1 MYYIDYHTGAG
12 NEYAKTLEEAMSIA
26 DKGAEYTQQ
35 DISIIDENGIRVA
48 HRCWVGVAYD
58 DDEYYCEHP
67 IQFGTYGFY
76 DDWDDDEVNVS
87 EDYVDQRDE
96 VYDGDGFWISR
107 DPLKRIWFEDEN
119 TICQLSSMPEDP
131 DDIVWNEHRGWIFRD
146 GSELP
151 YKD

>member
-1 MYYIDYHTGAG
+1 MYYVDYHTGAG

-35 DISIIDENGIRVA
+35 DISIIDENGTAVA
-48 HRCWVGVAYD
+48 ERTWEPLPYD
-58 DDEYYCEHP
+58 EDFEDAAP
-67 IQFGTYGFY
+67 ILFGEYGFY
-76 DDWDDDEVNVS
+76 RDWCCLAENRSAVYQDERHTIY
-87 EDYVDQRDE
+87 E
-96 VYDGDGFWISR
+96 GDGFWISR
-107 DPLKRIWFEDEN
+107 DPLERIWFEDEN
-119 TICQLSSMPEDP
+119 AICQLISMPEDP